1 MSEMS
6 APADQ
11 QRGEI
16 PQPSRDKLSL
26 LPEERLRN
34 DFDAFYVAEKRY
46 VIRFLLWAGARPWE
60 AEDIAHEALM
70 RLLPERWSTI
80 EHPRAWL
87 RKVTC
92 RSWWRQHERNRED
105 TADALPDLPG
115 GISPVTEIELS
126 EQAQRVLH
134 AVKQLPAMQRAVMAF
149 LLDGADTSE
158 IAGALNMS
166 EDAVRANASR
176 ARHRLKEILRFERG
190 ESNA

>member
-1 MSEMS
+1 H
-6 APADQ
+6 
-11 QRGEI
+11 QRGHR
-16 PQPSRDKLSL
+16 PQPQGL
-26 LPEERLRN
+26 LRRRRQMPR
-34 DFDAFYVAEKRY
+34 V
-46 VIRFLLWAGARPWE
+46 PHQ
-60 AEDIAHEALM
+60 IAHTPPTTQNPN
-70 RLLPERWSTI
+70 RFGSILPDRWSTI

-87 RKVTC
+87 RKVAC

-115 GISPVTEIELS
+115 GLSPVTEIELS

-149 LLDGADTSE
+149 FLDGADTSE

-176 ARHRLKEILRFERG
+176 ARRRLKEILRFERG
-190 ESNA
+190 ENNA